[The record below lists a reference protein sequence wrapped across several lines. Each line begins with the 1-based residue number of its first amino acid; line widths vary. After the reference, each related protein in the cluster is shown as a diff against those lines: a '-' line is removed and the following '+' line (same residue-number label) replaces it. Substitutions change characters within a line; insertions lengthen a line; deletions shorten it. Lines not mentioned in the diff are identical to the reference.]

1 MRLMDN
7 ATRTSEKR
15 NSHNFFW
22 KNLNQME
29 HLPEPR
35 AGVEWTTILKWI
47 LKKSVG
53 RAKTGVIRLR
63 MARNVEK
70 LVNLRVP

>member
-1 MRLMDN
+1 MDN

-47 LKKSVG
+47 LGFHKMREIS
-53 RAKTGVIRLR
+53 RQD
-63 MARNVEK
+63 EK
-70 LVNLRVP
+70 LEASQQGL